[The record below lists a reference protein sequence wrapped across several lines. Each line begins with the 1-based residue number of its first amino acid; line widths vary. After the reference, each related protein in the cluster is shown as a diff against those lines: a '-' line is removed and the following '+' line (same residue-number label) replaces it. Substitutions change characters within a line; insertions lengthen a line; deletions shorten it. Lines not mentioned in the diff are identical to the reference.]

1 MRKTRLFI
9 ALAATTVSLCSVTSV
24 VYASGSDS
32 FSTVSSATG
41 AYNAGKR
48 IYFEK
53 MACDGCLFA
62 GKRIDK
68 ELAMKVVSDP
78 KATEAL
84 SSDEKEVLVACAKK
98 RFGL

>member
-1 MRKTRLFI
+1 MRQTRLII
-9 ALAATTVSLCSVTSV
+9 ALTAATLYLSSVSSVAF
-24 VYASGSDS
+24 ASGSDS

-53 MACDGCLFA
+53 MACDGCMFA
-62 GKRIDK
+62 GKSINK

-78 KATEAL
+78 KATDAL
-84 SSDEKEVLVACAKK
+84 SSDEKAVLVAYAKK

>member
-1 MRKTRLFI
+1 MRHTRLFI
-9 ALAATTVSLCSVTSV
+9 AFAATTLALSSVSF
-24 VYASGSDS
+24 ASGSDS

-53 MACDGCLFA
+53 MACDGCMFA
-62 GKRIDK
+62 GKSIDK

-84 SSDEKEVLVACAKK
+84 SSDEKEVLLAYAKK
-98 RFGL
+98 SFRL

>member
-1 MRKTRLFI
+1 MRHTRLFI
-9 ALAATTVSLCSVTSV
+9 AFSATTMSHSSVSF
-24 VYASGSDS
+24 ASGSDS
-32 FSTVSSATG
+32 FATVSSATG

-53 MACDGCLFA
+53 MACDGCMFA
-62 GKRIDK
+62 GKSINK

-84 SSDEKEVLVACAKK
+84 SSDEKEVLVAYAKK
-98 RFGL
+98 RFRL

>member
-1 MRKTRLFI
+1 MRQTRLLI
-9 ALAATTVSLCSVTSV
+9 AIGAATLGLSSV
-24 VYASGSDS
+24 VFASGSDS

-48 IYFEK
+48 IYLEK
-53 MACDGCLFA
+53 MACDSCMFA
-62 GKRIDK
+62 GKSIDK

-84 SSDEKEVLVACAKK
+84 SSDEKEVLVAYAKK
-98 RFGL
+98 RFRL